1 MSRGRTAAVAVAL
14 ITTITVFGACSSGTS
29 KPTDAEL
36 DRRSAAAIRAD
47 VKRARATAALRK
59 AVAAARRKARLAK
72 IPGAVTTPTRIETF
86 ASRAPSGDLAA
97 IQRTVARLNSAFRAS
112 VATGITSSTTAN
124 HWVVA
129 GVYSGDQCAAFEAA
143 RGQGIV
149 AEEIVIHPESLVR
162 TPGWVDPVIGRVPQ
176 GRIYQVVIDEI
187 QTLVT
192 TGQRRGRTIPI
203 HVTVKPDGNAHLVLR
218 CA

>member
-1 MSRGRTAAVAVAL
+1 MSRGRTAALVVAL
-14 ITTITVFGACSSGTS
+14 ITTITVFGACSSGSS
-29 KPTDAEL
+29 KPTTAEL

-47 VKRARATAALRK
+47 AKRARAVASRK
-59 AVAAARRKARLAK
+59 AAAAARRKARLAK
-72 IPGAVTTPTRIETF
+72 APGAVTTPTSIGTV
-86 ASRAPSGDLAA
+86 ASTTPSGDLVA
-97 IQRTVARLNSAFRAS
+97 IQRTVARLNAAFRAS
-112 VATGITSSTTAN
+112 VATGITNSTFAN

-143 RGQGIV
+143 RGRGIV
-149 AEEIVIHPESLVR
+149 AEELVIHPESLVR

-176 GRIYQVVIDEI
+176 GRIYRVMVDEI

-192 TGQRRGRTIPI
+192 TGQRRALTMAI
-203 HVTVKPDGNAHLVLR
+203 HVTVRPDGNAHLVLR